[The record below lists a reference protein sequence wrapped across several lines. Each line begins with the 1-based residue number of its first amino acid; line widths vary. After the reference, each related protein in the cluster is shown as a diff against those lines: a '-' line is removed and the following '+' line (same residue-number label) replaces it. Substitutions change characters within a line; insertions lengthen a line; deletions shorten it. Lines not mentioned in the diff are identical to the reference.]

1 MFDKQ
6 TYINHVQSQL
16 DEWNEEV
23 RKLSDKAGSSGYNAI
38 EDINRARHLVENKLN
53 ELRITGDEV
62 LGHWE
67 TEIDNLRHQVQNIL
81 DSTRSS
87 FS

>member
-6 TYINHVQSQL
+6 TYINHVQNQL
-16 DEWNEEV
+16 NEWNEEV
-23 RKLSDKAGSSGYNAI
+23 RKLSAKTGPSGYKAI

-67 TEIDNLRHQVQNIL
+67 TEIDNLRHQVQNTL
-81 DSTRSS
+81 DSARNS
-87 FS
+87 FN